1 MAEILVTNKMS
12 RQELIA
18 IAERLLAASS
28 AQMPTLQYLIEDF
41 EANIPWP
48 HAADLIQRNRNEFKN
63 ATECVDF
70 LLGREAKRKLSRH
83 ELIEVTRKLMFA
95 DVRNEVE
102 LARLGGLF
110 RVNVPHPDGTD
121 LIFWPK
127 IEFDTPEALVD
138 YALSYKAPKN

>member
-1 MAEILVTNKMS
+1 MINRMS

-18 IAERLLAASS
+18 IAEQLLAADST
-28 AQMPTLQYLIEDF
+28 QRPKLRHLIDEF

-48 HAADLIQRNRNEFKN
+48 EAADLIFESTGEFKS
-63 ATECVDF
+63 AAECVDF
-70 LLGREAKRKLSRH
+70 LLGQEKKRKLSRD
-83 ELIEVTRKLMFA
+83 ELVEVTRKLMNA
-95 DVRNEVE
+95 DVRNEVDS
-102 LARLGGLF
+102 ARLGGLF
-110 RVNVPHPDGTD
+110 TANVPHPDGTD